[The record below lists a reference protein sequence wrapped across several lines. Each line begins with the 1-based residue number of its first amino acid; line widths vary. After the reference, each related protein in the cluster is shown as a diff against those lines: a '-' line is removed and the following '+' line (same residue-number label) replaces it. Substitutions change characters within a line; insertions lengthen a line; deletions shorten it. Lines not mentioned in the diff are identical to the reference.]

1 MGVIQ
6 RQSIS
11 GVIWSYIG
19 VGLGFIT
26 TAIIFTRVLETE
38 EIGLLRLLVSYS
50 SIIAIFASLGMNTV
64 MVKLFPFFRDPAS
77 GHKGFLGIALVVS
90 LAGFVVTS
98 LGYALLQPLIVDKA
112 KESSALFVQYFYTVI
127 PLTFFTLL
135 FGLLDT
141 YYRVLFNAVKGIIY
155 KEVAQR
161 LLIIVAVGLYYF
173 AIVDFTGLVWL
184 YIFAYVAPSV
194 MFVVSLAQ
202 SGQLHLRPGFR
213 YVDETLKKNMISVA
227 VFGIMAS
234 FSGVL
239 VMSIDV
245 IMIERFFDLSK
256 AGVYTISFFFGTL
269 ILVPMRT
276 MGKIGSV
283 VIAEAWKNDDRA
295 TISNIYTRSSLTLTI
310 MGLLLFI
317 GIWGNIENVF
327 HLVGDKFTEGRYVI
341 LFISLANLADVVMG
355 MSSHI
360 IINSHLYRWQ
370 TYLLVFFAALII
382 VTNLLLIPIFGIV
395 GAAIASFLSK
405 VLFNAVKFW
414 FIRHHFGFQPLSFR
428 HLWLGVIALGAWYL
442 STLLPALP
450 NYIIDIVVRSA
461 LLTALFVIPVYL
473 LKISEDV
480 NEKVES
486 GLKGI
491 LHFLKKP

>member
-19 VGLGFIT
+19 VGLGFLT

-50 SIIAIFASLGMNTV
+50 AIIAIFASLGMNTV

-77 GHKGFLGIALVVS
+77 GHKGFLGIALVVA
-90 LAGFVVTS
+90 LAGFIVSS
-98 LGYALLQPLIVDKA
+98 LGYVLLKPWIIGEA
-112 KESSALFVQYFYTVI
+112 KENSSLFVQYFYTVV

-161 LLIIVAVGLYYF
+161 LLIIVVVGLYYF
-173 AIVDFTGLVWL
+173 SLVDFTVLVWL
-184 YIFAYVAPSV
+184 YILAFAAPSV
-194 MFVVSLAQ
+194 MFVVSLSM
-202 SGQLHLRPGFR
+202 SGQLHLRPGFK
-213 YVDETLKKNMISVA
+213 YVDQTLKKNMISVA

-245 IMIERFFDLSK
+245 IMIERFYDLSM

-283 VIAEAWKNDDRA
+283 VIAEAWKADDRA
-295 TISNIYTRSSLTLTI
+295 TISNIYTRSSITLTV

-327 HLVGDKFTEGRYVI
+327 HLVGDKFVGGRYVI
-341 LFISLANLADVVMG
+341 LFIGLANLADVVMG

-360 IINSHLYRWQ
+360 IVTSHLYRWQ

-382 VTNLLLIPIFGIV
+382 ITNLLLIPIFGIV

-405 VLFNAVKFW
+405 VLFNGVKFW
-414 FIRHHFGFQPLSFR
+414 FIRHHFGFQPLSYR
-428 HLWLGVIALGAWYL
+428 HLWLALIAVAAWYL

-450 NYIIDIVVRSA
+450 NYIIDIIVRST
-461 LLTALFVIPVYL
+461 LLTISFVVPVYL

-480 NEKVES
+480 NGRVDGVIK
-486 GLKGI
+486 I
-491 LHFLKKP
+491 LFRRFR

>member
-1 MGVIQ
+1 VGVIQ

-19 VGLGFIT
+19 VGLGFLT

-50 SIIAIFASLGMNTV
+50 SILAIFASLGMNTV
-64 MVKLFPFFRDPAS
+64 MVKLFPFFRDPAT
-77 GHKGFLGIALVVS
+77 GHKGFLGIALVVA
-90 LAGFVVTS
+90 LAGFVVSS
-98 LGYALLQPLIVDKA
+98 LGYVLLQPLIVDKA
-112 KESSALFVQYFYTVI
+112 KESSALFIQYFYTVI

-155 KEVAQR
+155 KEVVQR
-161 LLIIVAVGLYYF
+161 ILIIAAVGLYFF
-173 AIVDFTGLVWL
+173 ALVDFTTLVWL

-194 MFVVSLAQ
+194 LFVVSLAM
-202 SGQLHLRPGFR
+202 SGQLHLRPGFK
-213 YVDETLKKNMISVA
+213 YVDETLQKNMISVA

-245 IMIERFFDLSK
+245 IMIERFFDLSM

-283 VIAEAWKNDDRA
+283 VIAEAWKADDRA
-295 TISNIYTRSSLTLTI
+295 TISNIYTRSSITLTI

-327 HLVGDKFTEGRYVI
+327 HLVGEKFAEGHYVI
-341 LFISLANLADVVMG
+341 LFIGLANLSEVVMG

-360 IINSHLYRWQ
+360 IVTSHLYRWQ

-382 VTNLLLIPIFGIV
+382 VTNLLLIPVFGIV

-405 VLFNAVKFW
+405 FLFNSVKFW

-428 HLWLGVIALGAWYL
+428 HLWLGLIALGAWYL
-442 STLLPALP
+442 STLMPALP
-450 NYIIDIVVRSA
+450 NYIFDIVVRST
-461 LLTALFVIPVYL
+461 LITALFVVPVYA

-480 NEKVES
+480 NRRIDGVVKHA
-486 GLKGI
+486 LKR
-491 LHFLKKP
+491 F